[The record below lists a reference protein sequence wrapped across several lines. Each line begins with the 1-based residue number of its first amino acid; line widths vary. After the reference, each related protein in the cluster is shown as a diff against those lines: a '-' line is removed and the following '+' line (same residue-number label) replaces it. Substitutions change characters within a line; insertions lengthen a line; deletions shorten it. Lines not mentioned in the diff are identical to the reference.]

1 MNELNNIALAKG
13 NYNNIPTLIT
23 SNKSVVNL
31 TSELTITKKT
41 NKTNWTSGNLT
52 YTITI
57 TNKTNKS
64 YKQPVVTDIIDT
76 SLVDFIEGS
85 VKIDNVISRNNQ
97 YNYNTTT
104 HILTINLK
112 DITPYQTIQ
121 LNFSLRKRAN
131 KSFILKSYSELKCND
146 EINLKSNYVTA
157 TNSIVRRY
165 YKNTWCGTP
174 KWRI

>member
-1 MNELNNIALAKG
+1 MNKLNNIALAKG

-23 SNKSVVNL
+23 SNKFTVNL
-31 TSELTITKKT
+31 TNELTITKESK
-41 NKTNWTSGNLT
+41 KTNWTSGNLT

-64 YKQPVVTDIIDT
+64 FEKPVVTDIIDT

-131 KSFILKSYSELKCND
+131 KYFILKSNPELKCNGG
-146 EINLKSNYVTA
+146 IKLKNNYVTV

>member
-1 MNELNNIALAKG
+1 MNELNNIALTKG

-31 TSELTITKKT
+31 TSELTITKKS

-57 TNKTNKS
+57 TNKTNKN
-64 YKQPVVTDIIDT
+64 YEQPVVTDIIDT
-76 SLVDFIEGS
+76 NLVDFIEGS
-85 VKIDNVISRNNQ
+85 VKIDNITARNNQ

-112 DITPYQTIQ
+112 DITFYQTIQ

-146 EINLKSNYVTA
+146 EINLKSNYVTV
-157 TNSIVRRY
+157 TNSITRRY
-165 YKNTWCGTP
+165 NKNTWCGTP

>member
-13 NYNNIPTLIT
+13 NYNNIPTLLT
-23 SNKSVVNL
+23 SNKTTVNL
-31 TSELTITKKT
+31 TNELTITKEA

-57 TNKTNKS
+57 TNKANKS
-64 YKQPVVTDIIDT
+64 YEQPIVTDIIDT

-85 VKIDNVISRNNQ
+85 VKIDNVTARNNQ
-97 YNYNTTT
+97 YNYDTTT

-121 LNFSLRKRAN
+121 LHFSLRKRAN
-131 KSFILKSYSELKCND
+131 KFFILKSYSELKCNG
-146 EINLKSNYVTA
+146 EINLKSNYITV
-157 TNSIVRRY
+157 TNSITRRY
-165 YKNTWCGTP
+165 NKNTWCGTP

>member
-23 SNKSVVNL
+23 SNKFTVNL
-31 TSELTITKKT
+31 TNELTITKES

-64 YKQPVVTDIIDT
+64 FEQPVVTDIIDT

-85 VKIDNVISRNNQ
+85 VKIDNVILRNNQ

-104 HILTINLK
+104 LYK
-112 DITPYQTIQ
+112 
-121 LNFSLRKRAN
+121 
-131 KSFILKSYSELKCND
+131 
-146 EINLKSNYVTA
+146 
-157 TNSIVRRY
+157 TNI
-165 YKNTWCGTP
+165 K
-174 KWRI
+174 